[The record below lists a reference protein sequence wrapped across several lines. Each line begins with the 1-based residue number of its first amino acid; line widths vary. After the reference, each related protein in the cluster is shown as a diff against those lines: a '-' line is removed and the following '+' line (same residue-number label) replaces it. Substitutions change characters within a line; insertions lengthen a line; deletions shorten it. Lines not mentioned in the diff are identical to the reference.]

1 MKRIWLLLCAV
12 LLITGCGGKGKELHR
27 AMELRSRLLEASECS
42 FRTEITADYG
52 DKVHNFTMEN
62 TSDGNG
68 NVRFT
73 VSAPDSIAGI
83 AGTIRN
89 SGGELTFEDTALSFP
104 LLADG
109 QLAPVSAPW
118 LLMKTLRSGYLTS
131 AGMEGELLR
140 ITIDDRY
147 EEDALTA
154 DIWIDSENCPVRGE
168 FLWQGRSIL
177 TILVEDFRIG

>member
-1 MKRIWLLLCAV
+1 M
-12 LLITGCGGKGKELHR
+12 
-27 AMELRSRLLEASECS
+27 
-42 FRTEITADYG
+42 
-52 DKVHNFTMEN
+52 
-62 TSDGNG
+62 
-68 NVRFT
+68 
-73 VSAPDSIAGI
+73 
-83 AGTIRN
+83 
-89 SGGELTFEDTALSFP
+89 
-104 LLADG
+104 ADG